1 MSTITLIAVFAVLW
15 IMQIGG
21 TVWQMRHYRRVLG
34 RISTQW
40 HDGFAGVGNARGR
53 IGKGIILIVVV
64 GTDGIVREALA
75 MRGRTIFAKFRPL
88 AALTG
93 MSLATLR
100 DTPASAHDG
109 GFSKALTQAIAQID
123 RLRAAGEP
131 APQAQGAIPAL
142 ALGA

>member
-1 MSTITLIAVFAVLW
+1 MLVASA
-15 IMQIGG
+15 GCG
-21 TVWQMRHYRRVLG
+21 TTMGWAMPYF
-34 RISTQW
+34 SSS
-40 HDGFAGVGNARGR
+40 ARPSATHLVSR
-53 IGKGIILIVVV
+53 
-64 GTDGIVREALA
+64 AL
-75 MRGRTIFAKFRPL
+75 
-88 AALTG
+88 LTG